1 MKRSFK
7 TAIAFSVF
15 ALISLWLSI
24 TAPAGTTLFSFNA
37 GKELFAIPDFQIP
50 VANASWIITAVVAV
64 ATGVTWW
71 LSLQAKKTP
80 LWLTAVFAF
89 VLIQQFLIIMFVD
102 QMFPVTTT
110 LQGSL
115 ALAVPLIFGALAGV
129 LSERVGVVNI
139 AIEGQLLAGAFASA
153 LVTSVTHS
161 LTLGLLAAAISGSL
175 IAGILAVFSIKYVVD
190 QIIVGVV
197 VNVLVIGITSFLY
210 STVMARD
217 LVALNQPERFDQID
231 IPLLSQIPII
241 GPLLFSQTLIVYLM
255 YLGVA
260 VVYVA
265 LFKTRWGLRLR
276 AVGEYPKA
284 ADTVG
289 IKVYRTRYMGVMLG
303 GALAGLGGAFFT
315 LGSVGS
321 FSKEMTSGAGY
332 IALAALIFGRWN
344 PLLATLAAL
353 MFGFAQNLQSVL
365 SIIGSDVPSQF
376 LLMLPYALTI
386 VAVAGLVG
394 KVSGPAATGKPY
406 IKS

>member
-50 VANASWIITAVVAV
+50 VANSSWIITAVVAV
-64 ATGVTWW
+64 ATGAGWW

-153 LVTSVTHS
+153 LITSITHS
-161 LTLGLLAAAISGSL
+161 LTLGLLAAAISGSITGEKRE
-175 IAGILAVFSIKYVVD
+175 IAPH
-190 QIIVGVV
+190 
-197 VNVLVIGITSFLY
+197 
-210 STVMARD
+210 R
-217 LVALNQPERFDQID
+217 R
-231 IPLLSQIPII
+231 
-241 GPLLFSQTLIVYLM
+241 
-255 YLGVA
+255 
-260 VVYVA
+260 
-265 LFKTRWGLRLR
+265 
-276 AVGEYPKA
+276 
-284 ADTVG
+284 
-289 IKVYRTRYMGVMLG
+289 
-303 GALAGLGGAFFT
+303 
-315 LGSVGS
+315 
-321 FSKEMTSGAGY
+321 
-332 IALAALIFGRWN
+332 
-344 PLLATLAAL
+344 
-353 MFGFAQNLQSVL
+353 
-365 SIIGSDVPSQF
+365 
-376 LLMLPYALTI
+376 
-386 VAVAGLVG
+386 
-394 KVSGPAATGKPY
+394 
-406 IKS
+406 

>member
-50 VANASWIITAVVAV
+50 VANASWIITAVVAL

-153 LVTSVTHS
+153 LVTSITHS

-175 IAGILAVFSIKYVVD
+175 IAGLLAVFSIKYVVD

-260 VVYVA
+260 VVYIA

-289 IKVYRTRYMGVMLG
+289 IKVYRTRYIGVMLG
-303 GALAGLGGAFFT
+303 GALAGIGGAFFT
-315 LGSVGS
+315 LGAVGS

-332 IALAALIFGRWN
+332 SALAALIFGRWN

-394 KVSGPAATGKPY
+394 KVSGPAATGKAY